1 MISLNIELAVIA
13 MFLLSLFF
21 LSLVESAI
29 TQSSPLV
36 LRTMTERPDAPG
48 SALLSAILE
57 DKMQILVPLHL
68 GTQVSSIAISILITH
83 LSLWAWPWLGL
94 FYAFLAVVLVSLIF
108 RQFLPRLLTQ
118 TESEKKLIEL
128 LRLFNPLYRVL
139 HLLASPMSRILR
151 LHRKLH
157 EEEEANNAE
166 PDAEETTE
174 EEMQAFLEIGEDEGI
189 LQEEDTKLIQSVV
202 EFGNTLVGRVMTP
215 RTKIV
220 ACEETAS
227 IGELRET
234 MVESRHSRIPI
245 YRGDI
250 DHIIGIAYIRQ
261 LMSEYVKGK
270 DSNPITGLINPV
282 IFVPETKPVSKLL
295 KELQERGDHT
305 AIVIDEYGGVAG
317 LVTIEDLVEEIV
329 GEIYDED
336 EAKINKII
344 EEGPGTFVIRG
355 STELARFEELADR
368 KFESLN
374 CSTVAG
380 LVIAYL
386 GRVPAPGETFDL
398 LGLSIRILDADRKR
412 VHWIRV
418 QMPEKPDEKQEIQ
431 K

>member
-13 MFLLSLFF
+13 MFVLSLFF

-36 LRTMTERPDAPG
+36 LRTMMERPDAPG
-48 SALLSAILE
+48 SAMLSAVLE

-94 FYAFLAVVLVSLIF
+94 LYAFIAVVLVSLVF

-128 LRLFNPLYRVL
+128 LRLFNPLYRIL
-139 HLLASPMSRILR
+139 QLLASPMSSILR
-151 LHRKLH
+151 RHRKLH
-157 EEEEANNAE
+157 EEEAHNGE

-220 ACEETAS
+220 ACEEMAS

-250 DHIIGIAYIRQ
+250 DHITGIAYIRQ
-261 LMSEYVKGK
+261 LMSAYVKGK
-270 DSNPITGLINPV
+270 DSDPITGLINPV

-344 EEGPGTFVIRG
+344 EEGPRTFVIRG

-386 GRVPAPGETFDL
+386 GRVPAPGEAFDL
-398 LGLSIRILDADRKR
+398 LGLGIRILDADRKR

-418 QMPEKPDEKQEIQ
+418 QMPEKPDEKQVIQ

>member
-1 MISLNIELAVIA
+1 
-13 MFLLSLFF
+13 
-21 LSLVESAI
+21 
-29 TQSSPLV
+29 
-36 LRTMTERPDAPG
+36 
-48 SALLSAILE
+48 
-57 DKMQILVPLHL
+57 
-68 GTQVSSIAISILITH
+68 
-83 LSLWAWPWLGL
+83 
-94 FYAFLAVVLVSLIF
+94 
-108 RQFLPRLLTQ
+108 
-118 TESEKKLIEL
+118 
-128 LRLFNPLYRVL
+128 
-139 HLLASPMSRILR
+139 MSRILR